1 MIHNDVEANKQAV
14 RELDRYRST
23 QSGRINLKSMLFFPK
38 LIDKF
43 NAISIRIPHND
54 SFWN

>member
-43 NAISIRIPHND
+43 NAISIRIPP
-54 SFWN
+54 